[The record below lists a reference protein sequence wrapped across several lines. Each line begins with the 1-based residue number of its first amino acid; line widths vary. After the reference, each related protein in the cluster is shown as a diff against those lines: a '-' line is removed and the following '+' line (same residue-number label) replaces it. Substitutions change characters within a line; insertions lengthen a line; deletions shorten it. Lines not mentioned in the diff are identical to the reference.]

1 MPRQKVVNGVYY
13 DLTPEE
19 EAELE
24 AQAEAAD
31 LDMSM
36 VRSQRDSL
44 LRSKDWTQVGDAAL
58 GDHTAEEWATYR
70 QALRDLPSVY
80 SRVSEV
86 VWPND
91 PPTQALE
98 EAAE

>member
-1 MPRQKVVNGVYY
+1 MARQKVVNGVYY
-13 DLTPEE
+13 DLTAEE
-19 EAELE
+19 EAEL
-24 AQAEAAD
+24 AARAEAAD
-31 LDMSM
+31 LDLNH
-36 VRSQRDSL
+36 VRSQRNGML
-44 LRSKDWTQVGDAAL
+44 AAADWTQLGDAAL

-91 PPTQALE
+91 PPTQAVID
-98 EAAE
+98 AE